1 MKIVRD
7 GKEIELTDEELFR
20 AYQEQER
27 IYDMQNIE
35 DNMAAYLDE
44 KEHEQ
49 LEDNTSFIEKAACI
63 LRERLDEGWNYDNA
77 LSEAFNEA
85 KPYFLMQLKPL
96 TWEQVCFLWKC
107 GNRDF
112 FRTYDDGSEACID
125 LDVWE
130 SLVKHHENGG
140 GFAIETEDI
149 FKWEVVI
156 SSSMD
161 AFEYTVDDSYGP
173 PDSENLIKKCRERGI
188 SGELHVCVTALTV
201 EDEYADEDEYFVYIS
216 PDYKDIYR
224 RLD

>member
-44 KEHEQ
+44 KEHEK
-49 LEDNTSFIEKAACI
+49 LEDNQSFIEKAAGI

-77 LSEAFNEA
+77 LSEPFNEA
-85 KPYFLMQLKPL
+85 KPYFLIQLKPL

-107 GNRDF
+107 GNRNF

-125 LDVWE
+125 LDECE

-149 FKWEVVI
+149 FKWEVVMVLK
-156 SSSMD
+156 SH
-161 AFEYTVDDSYGP
+161 
-173 PDSENLIKKCRERGI
+173 L
-188 SGELHVCVTALTV
+188 
-201 EDEYADEDEYFVYIS
+201 
-216 PDYKDIYR
+216 
-224 RLD
+224 